1 MTVKELKEEL
11 KHAKDS
17 ANVLFSYDMGYGIGD
32 VCIVEIDKDGDVILS
47 DE

>member
-11 KHAKDS
+11 NKAKDS
-17 ANVLFSYDMGYGIGD
+17 ANVLFSYDTGFGIGD
-32 VCIVEIDKDGDVILS
+32 VCILEIDKDGDVILS